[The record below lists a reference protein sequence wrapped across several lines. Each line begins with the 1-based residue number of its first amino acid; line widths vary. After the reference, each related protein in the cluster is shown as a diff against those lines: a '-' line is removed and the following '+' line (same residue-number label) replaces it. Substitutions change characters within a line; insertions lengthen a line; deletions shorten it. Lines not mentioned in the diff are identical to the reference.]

1 MNDRGITNVCMNK
14 LKGKIVT
21 GLGKGQYYISRD
33 GYRRQFYLKLGFDPS
48 PGTLN
53 LKLAEP
59 FLQPEA
65 DSIKIEGFIDESGTF
80 GGCKCY
86 RVMIGDIMGAIVRPE
101 RSNYPPDLI
110 EVIAPVNLRKALNL
124 KDGDEL
130 EMILE

>member
-1 MNDRGITNVCMNK
+1 MNK

-33 GYRRQFYLKLGFDPS
+33 GYRTQFNLKLGFDPS

-65 DSIKIEGFIDESGTF
+65 DSIKIEGFIDA
-80 GGCKCY
+80 K
-86 RVMIGDIMGAIVRPE
+86 
-101 RSNYPPDLI
+101 
-110 EVIAPVNLRKALNL
+110 EVHPTLYEAVGEAFNAVYGLSINA
-124 KDGDEL
+124 
-130 EMILE
+130 